1 MARLRSRAV
10 KEGYLSHLSVLILRF
25 RSGGAAR
32 RAAGALAESVMDH
45 DLAGVIDKLIV
56 VAEDQAMAGGRIQPA
71 RRGVGVMVA
80 CEDHAFQRL
89 VKVEINLELE
99 VPHMVSPVVD
109 VEGLKLLVRGLLDR
123 FGRDGFVPAKEVV
136 DVDRLELEIPGIL
149 AVDPEGD
156 AAIGQGAVCR
166 GDTFWVSETRAAVS

>member
-1 MARLRSRAV
+1 M
-10 KEGYLSHLSVLILRF
+10 EGSLSHLSVLLFLRS

-32 RAAGALAESVMDH
+32 GAAGALAASVIDH
-45 DLAGVIDKLIV
+45 DLAGVVDERII
-56 VAEDQAMAGGRIQPA
+56 VAEAQAMAGGRIQPT

-109 VEGLKLLVRGLLDR
+109 VEGLTLLVRGCVRVLFARKAL
-123 FGRDGFVPAKEVV
+123 
-136 DVDRLELEIPGIL
+136 
-149 AVDPEGD
+149 
-156 AAIGQGAVCR
+156 Q
-166 GDTFWVSETRAAVS
+166 